1 MQTGLTRLLH
11 QPKTWLK
18 NYRVGLIANPT
29 TLTPNLMHAADLL
42 AQHSE
47 VELRKLF
54 GPEHGIRGDEQ
65 DMLGV
70 GDEVDRHT
78 GLPVIS
84 LYGKTFDSLKPQ
96 PEHLND
102 IDILIFD
109 IQDIGTRYYTYAA
122 TMALAM
128 QACAQ
133 AGIKILVLDRPNP
146 IGGMQIEGGGIA
158 QGMENFCGLYSIPQR
173 HAMSVGE
180 LAKLYNTYFGI
191 GCELEVITCEG
202 WQRENYFD
210 AHTLPWVMPSP
221 NMPTLETAIVYP
233 GLGLFEG
240 TNISE
245 GRGTTRPFELF
256 GAPFI
261 NASQLKREL
270 ENLKLPGVFF
280 RTCTI
285 MPTFHKYQ
293 NEICG
298 ALQVHILDRQTFH
311 AYNTGLA
318 LLATLRKLYPENFK
332 WRTEMYEFRD
342 DVPAIDLLT
351 GSPDIRI
358 AIDAGK
364 SLEEIWQTSQH
375 SLQKYESARPDV
387 LIYE

>member
-70 GDEVDRHT
+70 GDEVDQHT

-133 AGIKILVLDRPNP
+133 AGIKFLVLDRPNP

-261 NASQLKREL
+261 NAPKLKREL

-318 LLATLRKLYPENFK
+318 LLATLRKLYPEDFK

-364 SLEEIWQTSQH
+364 SLEEIWQISQH